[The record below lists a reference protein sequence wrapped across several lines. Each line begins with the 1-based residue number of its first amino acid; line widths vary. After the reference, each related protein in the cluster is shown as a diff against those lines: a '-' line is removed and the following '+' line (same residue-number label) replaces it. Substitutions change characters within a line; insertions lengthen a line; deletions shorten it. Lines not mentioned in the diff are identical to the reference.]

1 VHDAGATDTA
11 AMSQPATI
19 EGRLRLGT
27 GFGEDERA
35 RIVETFSKLDKRLQR
50 WTAAQVDMEL
60 SVKERESSSQ
70 QVTFEC
76 WIHADGDTRFVA
88 TSREGLLQD
97 ALMDCREDMW
107 RQIDEF
113 VTRRTNGRRK

>member
-1 VHDAGATDTA
+1 MSDTDTA
-11 AMSQPATI
+11 TTEEQPATV
-19 EGRLRLGT
+19 EACLRLGS
-27 GFGEDERA
+27 GFAEDERS
-35 RIVETFSKLDKRLQR
+35 RIVDTFDKLDKRLKR
-50 WTAAQVDMEL
+50 WNAPQVDMEL

-70 QVTFEC
+70 QVTLEC

-97 ALMDCREDMW
+97 ALMDCREDLW

-113 VTRRTNGRRK
+113 VTRRTDARRK